1 MAEKMLYMQEGPVVT
16 ITINR
21 PAVHNCVDGETA
33 AALGAAWRRFRDDPS
48 ALVGVLTGAGQ
59 SFSSGADLSATDTLG
74 PQGDPFDADFAYGG
88 PGYLGFT
95 RITDCFKPTI
105 AAIAGYCLAGG
116 LEMAAWC
123 DIRIAAEDAVFGC
136 AERQWN
142 VPLVD
147 GGTQRLPRILG
158 WGRGLDLI
166 LTGRTLDAAQALAWG
181 LVTEVVPRERLL
193 ERAHVLATQIAAYPQ
208 SSLRTDKQA
217 AVRGWGLPLEE
228 ALRVECQLGMP
239 HSRSAETAEGR
250 QRFQTRRTRAQS

>member
-1 MAEKMLYMQEGPVVT
+1 MTDKLLYVQEGPVVT

-21 PAVHNCVDGETA
+21 PEVHNCVDGETA
-33 AALGAAWRRFRDDPS
+33 TALGAAWRRFRDDPS
-48 ALVGVLTGAGQ
+48 ALVGVFTGAGP

-88 PGYLGFT
+88 LGYLGFT

-123 DIRIAAEDAVFGC
+123 DIRIAAEGTVFSC
-136 AERQWN
+136 AERRWN

-158 WGRGLDLI
+158 WGRGLDLM
-166 LTGRTLDAAQALAWG
+166 LSGRTLDAAQALAWG
-181 LVTEVVPRERLL
+181 LVTEVVPREQLQ
-193 ERAHVLATQIAAYPQ
+193 ERANELAAQIAAYPQ

-217 AVRGWGLPLEE
+217 AVRGWGLPLDE

-239 HSRSAETAEGR
+239 HTRSAETAEGVR
-250 QRFQTRRTRAQS
+250 RFQARQTRSTS